1 MSETEKDA
9 EIARLKQ
16 LLEEAMS
23 PPPWVEEARKAVK
36 GSSTPNG
43 KTPVLFRFK
52 PEFLERIDA
61 AAKKHELPRQAWVR
75 TIIARELE
83 AEGY

>member
-1 MSETEKDA
+1 MAITKKPPKQPTDSDREADA
-9 EIARLKQ
+9 FIAKTGKRLA
-16 LLEEAMS
+16 LD
-23 PPPWVEEARKAVK
+23 
-36 GSSTPNG
+36 G

-52 PEFLERIDA
+52 NGFLARIDA

-83 AEGY
+83 AEGF

>member
-1 MSETEKDA
+1 MAIAKRPTKQSADSDQAA
-9 EIARLKQ
+9 EAFI
-16 LLEEAMS
+16 S
-23 PPPWVEEARKAVK
+23 KAGKVAP
-36 GSSTPNG
+36 TNG

-52 PEFLERIDA
+52 NDFLERIDA